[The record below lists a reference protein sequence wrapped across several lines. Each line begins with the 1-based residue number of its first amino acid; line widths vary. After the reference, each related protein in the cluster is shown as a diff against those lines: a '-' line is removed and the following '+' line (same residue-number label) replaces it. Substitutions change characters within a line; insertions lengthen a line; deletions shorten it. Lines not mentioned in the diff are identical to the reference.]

1 MVYDNPMMIDENT
14 VHAVLADINDRV
26 FDGEL
31 PLELIDIDIDFLDT
45 EWGFCVDEG
54 DRIILGLTNEFRS
67 RKQMIAIIVHEMI
80 HAMQIYND
88 VGVSHDTALWDHY
101 INVAKGCGVN
111 VNVSE

>member
-1 MVYDNPMMIDENT
+1 MMIDENT

-67 RKQMIAIIVHEMI
+67 RKQMIAIII
-80 HAMQIYND
+80 LSALT
-88 VGVSHDTALWDHY
+88 TA
-101 INVAKGCGVN
+101 IVVPAANKFFGKAEG
-111 VNVSE
+111 